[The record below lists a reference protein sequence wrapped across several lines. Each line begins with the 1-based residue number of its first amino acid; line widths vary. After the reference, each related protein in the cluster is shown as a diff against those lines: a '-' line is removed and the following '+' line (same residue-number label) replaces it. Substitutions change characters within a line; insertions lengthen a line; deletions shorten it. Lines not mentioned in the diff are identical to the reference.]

1 MKLKT
6 CFLLFFKS
14 SGRKSLGL
22 WNILYFGRNFILKL
36 SLVKKAGPVIKPE
49 IKNYISGKQ
58 PVPQP
63 TNIKHVVFKLK
74 LRYRSGK
81 KKPQKYYT
89 VFWWGGFFVLFF
101 K

>member
-36 SLVKKAGPVIKPE
+36 SLMKKTGPVIKPE

-63 TNIKHVVFKLK
+63 RSDTEVVRKSLKNI
-74 LRYRSGK
+74 
-81 KKPQKYYT
+81 T
-89 VFWWGGFFVLFF
+89 AFWWFFCFVFLNNRLRTEMQAR
-101 K
+101 